1 MFREDFDRRVLAF
14 DTDTAGAYADIF
26 AARKRAGRPVATIDL
41 MIADIARTRGAVV
54 VTRNVSDFDL
64 CGLRLLNPWTG

>member
-1 MFREDFDRRVLAF
+1 
-14 DTDTAGAYADIF
+14 
-26 AARKRAGRPVATIDL
+26 